1 MVKRGKAMGWTPAQD
16 TLVFNGGSVE
26 GRTAQQNC
34 DRRYK
39 LRKCYAAYTRRGATE
54 LLTRIGVLQ
63 GVKRAPKA
71 CTKAFLERLRAVAAE
86 LEK

>member
-1 MVKRGKAMGWTPAQD
+1 MAKRGKAMGWTPEQD
-16 TLVFNGGSVE
+16 ALVFSGGSVE

-39 LRKCYAAYTRRGATE
+39 LRKFYAASTARVARE

-71 CTKAFLERLRAVAAE
+71 CTKALLERLRAVADE

>member
-1 MVKRGKAMGWTPAQD
+1 MAKRGKAFGWTPEQD
-16 TLVFNGGSVE
+16 MIVFGGGSVE

-39 LRKCYAAYTRRGATE
+39 LRKFYATSTA
-54 LLTRIGVLQ
+54 RIGQTFLKRLAVLQ
-63 GVKRAPKA
+63 SMGKAPKV
-71 CTKAFLERLRAVAAE
+71 CTKAFLEMLRAVAAE